1 MLLLLALAILGPLP
15 GSLGSGPTMRYAP
28 GNYRE
33 ERIGR
38 SLLVHKFNMI
48 KMAINIINPRLILN

>member
-1 MLLLLALAILGPLP
+1 MLLLLALAIPGPLP

-33 ERIGR
+33 KRIGR

-48 KMAINIINPRLILN
+48 NNTQHFLVHLTSG